1 MGEWVEW
8 EECVGERREC
18 EGKWGEWK
26 EWVDERR
33 EWIDEWEEW
42 ADEYWA
48 GES

>member
-1 MGEWVEW
+1 M
-8 EECVGERREC
+8 GERREC
-18 EGKWGEWK
+18 EGKWGERK